1 MTRLSLHQRLALLAL
16 ALGVL
21 VVFARP
27 RTGGAAIVRTQE
39 LERLVQLTSDHVKP
53 RDLADW
59 IVAGRNDYRLIDLR
73 SEAEYAA
80 YHIPTAENI
89 PLARLSTAPL
99 ARNEKL
105 VLYSEGGIHAA
116 QAWLLLRAE
125 GYVACYSLLNG
136 LEGWK
141 DEVLN
146 PIAPSDSTP
155 DALAAFARAAEV
167 ARHFGGA
174 PRRAGSGAL
183 AVASTPL
190 PATPPAA
197 VAPPPAMPPAASGGA
212 PKKKEG
218 C

>member
-1 MTRLSLHQRLALLAL
+1 LHQRLALLAL

-27 RTGGAAIVRTQE
+27 RTGGAATVRTQE
-39 LERLVQLTSDHVKP
+39 LERLVQLTSDHVTP

-59 IVAGRNDYRLIDLR
+59 IIGGKSDYRLIDLR
-73 SEAEYAA
+73 SEADYAA

-89 PLARLSTAPL
+89 PLARLSAAPL

-116 QAWLLLRAE
+116 QAWLLLRAK
-125 GYVACYSLLNG
+125 GYAASYSLLNG
-136 LEGWK
+136 LDGWR
-141 DEVLN
+141 DDVLN
-146 PIAPSDSTP
+146 PLAPSDSTEA
-155 DALAAFARAAEV
+155 ALASFARASEI
-167 ARHFGGA
+167 ARHFGGT
-174 PRRAGSGAL
+174 PRRAGLGA
-183 AVASTPL
+183 AVVVSTPL
-190 PATPPAA
+190 PSTPPTLA
-197 VAPPPAMPPAASGGA
+197 APPPSLPPTGAAGV